1 MPVTHNNSTA
11 KGKDLCD
18 SFFSLMST
26 QIPGLKRIDNNQGC
40 ALRLPEKILLYVH
53 HPKTRDSI
61 KIWPHIDIL
70 GTTEPKNFVAKS
82 GLIGTPRKKISGS
95 WARRFPLTIDLGS
108 HEDII
113 KAAEVLRF
121 ASVANEAALAGKT
134 RKTLGT
140 VKNKHTDQYEAL
152 ADELPEPERFPEGG
166 RRTVIIN
173 GYERSVSARN
183 ECIKHYRPK
192 CQVCGLDFETRYG
205 ELGKGFIHVHH
216 IVEIS
221 KIGKK
226 YKVDP
231 KKDLRPVCPNCHAM
245 LHRGKKVLGI
255 FELRALLI
263 QTG

>member
-26 QIPGLKRIDNNQGC
+26 QIPGLKRIANNQGC

-95 WARRFPLTIDLGS
+95 WARRFPLTIELES
-108 HEDII
+108 HGDI
-113 KAAEVLRF
+113 KKLAEILRF
-121 ASVANEAALAGKT
+121 AIGANEKALAGKT
-134 RKTLGT
+134 RKTLER
-140 VKNKHTDQYEAL
+140 VKSKNAYQYEAL
-152 ADELPEPERFPEGG
+152 ADELTEPDRFPEGG
-166 RRTVIIN
+166 RKAIIVN
-173 GYERSVSARN
+173 AYERSGKARSA
-183 ECIKHYRPK
+183 CIKHYGSK
-192 CQVCGLDFETRYG
+192 CQVCELDFEKRYG
-205 ELGKGFIHVHH
+205 KLGNGFIHVHH

-226 YKVDP
+226 YKVNP
-231 KKDLRPVCPNCHAM
+231 KKDLQPVCPNCHAM
-245 LHRGKKVLGI
+245 LHRNDPMLSIEALK
-255 FELRALLI
+255 ALLI
-263 QTG
+263 ER